1 LYSPPFGRNNRIPAG
16 RLASAFLSFIPAGI
30 CCFSAV
36 CDTLKAVPSLALEIR
51 ENVPLAPLT
60 TFQIGGAA
68 HFFAEAHTPAHI
80 ADAVSWAKQRSLPL
94 FLLGGGSNLLVPDT
108 GYPGL
113 VLHMRIS
120 GIDHLG
126 AGLFAVGAGESWDA
140 FVQHA
145 IDRGFAGIECLAGI
159 PGSVGGTPVQNV
171 GAYGQ
176 EVSETIV
183 AVHAFD
189 RQTQTSVT
197 FDKPTCHFRY
207 RASRFNTDEPNR
219 YIVHRVDFQLHANA
233 APTLRYAD
241 LQKHFATNPSPT
253 LAEVAAAVRDI
264 RRSKSMVLDPND
276 PNTRS
281 AGSFFKN
288 PIVPAT
294 RLPGIVAAAN
304 IPTEKIPHWSA
315 SPSGADDPAAS
326 IKLPA
331 AWLLEQSGFIKGYG
345 TGPAGISTRHTLALV
360 NRGHASFADIE
371 RLETEIVHGVQQ
383 KFGITLER
391 EPVLLA

>member
-1 LYSPPFGRNNRIPAG
+1 MLFW
-16 RLASAFLSFIPAGI
+16 LSFPKGI
-30 CCFSAV
+30 CGSPLA
-36 CDTLKAVPSLALEIR
+36 CDTLKAVPSHTLEIR

-60 TFQIGGAA
+60 TFQIGGPAR
-68 HFFAEAHTPAHI
+68 FFAEARTPDHI
-80 ADAVSWAKQRSLPL
+80 AEAVTWAKDHSLPL

-113 VLHMRIS
+113 VLQMKIS

-126 AGLFAVGAGESWDA
+126 EGLFAVGAGESWDT

-145 IDRGFAGIECLAGI
+145 ITANHAGIECLAGI

-189 RQTQTSVT
+189 REKQAHVI
-197 FDKPTCHFRY
+197 FDKQACNFRY
-207 RASRFNTDEPNR
+207 RASLFNTDEPNR
-219 YIVHRVDFQLHANA
+219 YIVHRVDFQLHPGG

-241 LQKHFATNPSPT
+241 LQKHFGSTATPT
-253 LAEVAAAVRDI
+253 LAEVANAVRDI
-264 RRSKSMVLDPND
+264 RRSKSMVIDPTD

-288 PIVPAT
+288 PIIPAT
-294 RLPGIVAAAN
+294 QLPAIATAAN
-304 IPTEKIPHWSA
+304 LSTEKIPHWPASA
-315 SPSGADDPAAS
+315 SGSDDPEAQ

-331 AWLLEQSGFIKGYG
+331 AWLLEHSGFIKGYG

-360 NRGHASFADIE
+360 NRGQATFADIE
-371 RLETEIVHGVQQ
+371 HLEAEIIHGVQQ
-383 KFGITLER
+383 KFNITLER
-391 EPVLLA
+391 EPVLLS

>member
-1 LYSPPFGRNNRIPAG
+1 MGCTISKLAPSSLPLLFCLSSPQ
-16 RLASAFLSFIPAGI
+16 GI
-30 CCFSAV
+30 CCSPLA
-36 CDTLKAVPSLALEIR
+36 CDTLKAVPSIALEIR

-60 TFQIGGAA
+60 TFNIGGPT
-68 HFFAEAHTPAHI
+68 HFFAEAHTPVHVA
-80 ADAVSWAKQRSLPL
+80 AAVTWAKDHSFPL

-108 GYPGL
+108 GYHGL
-113 VLHMRIS
+113 VLHMQIS
-120 GIDHLG
+120 GINHLG
-126 AGLFAVGAGESWDA
+126 AGLFAVGAGESWDT

-145 IDRGFAGIECLAGI
+145 ITTNHAGIECLAGI

-189 RQTQTSVT
+189 REKQTYIT
-197 FDKPTCHFRY
+197 FDKPACHFRY
-207 RASRFNTDEPNR
+207 RASLFNTDEPSR
-219 YIVHRVDFQLHANA
+219 YIVHRVDFQLHPNG

-241 LQKHFATNPSPT
+241 LQKHFAARPNPT
-253 LAEVAAAVRDI
+253 LAEVASAVRDI
-264 RRSKSMVLDPND
+264 RRSKSMVIDPTD

-288 PIVPAT
+288 PIIPAT
-294 RLPGIVAAAN
+294 ELPAIASAVNLPAD
-304 IPTEKIPHWSA
+304 KIPNW
-315 SPSGADDPAAS
+315 PAGEAK

-331 AWLLEQSGFIKGYG
+331 AWLLEHSGFIKGYG

-360 NRGHASFADIE
+360 NRGQATFADIE
-371 RLETEIVHGVQQ
+371 HLEAEIVRGVRQ
-383 KFGITLER
+383 KFNITLER